1 MIWLVNDK
9 IWVYILDNTQITS
22 TNLENWE
29 NCDNIIDKIW
39 DNIINNNWDQV
50 VNTSWDNVIEK
61 S

>member
-1 MIWLVNDK
+1 MIRLVNDK

-29 NCDNIIDKIW
+29 NWDNIIDKIW

-50 VNTSWDNVIEK
+50 VNTS
-61 S
+61 